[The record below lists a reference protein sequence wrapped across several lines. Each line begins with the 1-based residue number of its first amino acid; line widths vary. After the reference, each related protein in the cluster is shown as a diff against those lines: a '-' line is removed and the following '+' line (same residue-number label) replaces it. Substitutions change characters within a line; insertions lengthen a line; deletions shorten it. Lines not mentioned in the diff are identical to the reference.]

1 LVFVCWWQ
9 ELELRARDR
18 YGTLDQMSAELRQI
32 REQRD
37 AFDALAEALRT
48 RDGWLAYRA
57 EALRDQLLELEG
69 QPTART
75 SAVERVRTALIDR
88 DEALQQEREDLE
100 RARSVAAD
108 WEREVVSV
116 RAERRRDRAEL
127 EEARSQR
134 SQAEEKGREAEGR
147 TKEAEELKAAL
158 AAKAAAVVAAEE
170 QLRLERAAR
179 QEAEG
184 QLQQEWATLV
194 DARAALEWEHAAL
207 EGARTSLKEREDEVS
222 KLYRELI
229 ALSISNEDQRRTLEE
244 QSATVVSLQQTV
256 EGGRQALEVE
266 RKQVEGELTFRRF
279 VLLIFPSGVRSLLD
293 FLCSWYPGL
302 RTALGRATDRAETLQ
317 AAYDSSEQELVELRA
332 ATLETCQAVAEGEAR
347 AGSSLS
353 SRLRALG
360 GHISRRMCRALHLG
374 VQKALGVVRSHY
386 EVNFEAVASGYV
398 VPEGVEDKVAMEHAD
413 ALAADAAE
421 MLTEDFMEFLF
432 PDAADADA
440 PQP

>member
-1 LVFVCWWQ
+1 LVFVCWRQ

-18 YGTLDQMSAELRQI
+18 YGALDQMSAELRQLQK
-32 REQRD
+32 QRD
-37 AFDALAEALRT
+37 ALDALAKALRT

-57 EALRDQLLELEG
+57 EALHDQLLELEG
-69 QPTART
+69 QPTARA

-88 DEALQQEREDLE
+88 DEALQQAREDLE

-116 RAERRRDRAEL
+116 RDERRRDRTEL
-127 EEARSQR
+127 EEAQSRR
-134 SQAEEKGREAEGR
+134 SQAEERAREAEQR
-147 TKEAEELKAAL
+147 AKEAEELKAAL

-184 QLQQEWATLV
+184 QLQQERAALV
-194 DARAALEWEHAAL
+194 DARAALEREHAAL
-207 EGARTSLKEREDEVS
+207 EGARSSLKEREDEVS
-222 KLYRELI
+222 KLDGELI
-229 ALSISNEDQRRTLEE
+229 TLSISNEDQRRTLEE
-244 QSATVVSLQQTV
+244 QSATVVSPQQAV

-266 RKQVEGELTFRRF
+266 RKQVEGELTFRCF
-279 VLLIFPSGVRSLLD
+279 VLLIFHSGVRSLLD
-293 FLCSWYPGL
+293 FLRPWYPGP

-317 AAYDSSEQELVELRA
+317 DAYDSSEQELVEPRA
-332 ATLETCQAVAEGEAR
+332 AALETCRVVKEGEAH
-347 AGSSLS
+347 AGSSLA

-360 GHISRRMCRALHLG
+360 GHVSRRMRRALHLD

-386 EVNFEAVASGYV
+386 EVNFEAVVSGYV
-398 VPEGVEDKVAMEHAD
+398 VPEGVEDEVAMEHAD

-421 MLTEDFMEFLF
+421 MLTEDFMKFLF
-432 PDAADADA
+432 LDA
-440 PQP
+440 PDTSAP